1 MLGKQIDGLLLHG
14 LAPGEEAKERLKKIP
29 TVWLMGNRQRPEWGD
44 QVAPDPFAIGELA
57 AQHLIA
63 RNHRTLAFMNLDAGH
78 RQLHLYGRAFAA
90 TAAESSASI
99 SAVEQTRQVVPE
111 YWREHSPAAVESIVE
126 QYLDLDP
133 RPTGIFVADDMQ
145 VAMIQ
150 PALQRRGVDI
160 SPGKVEIISCNHEE
174 PYLVGLIPRPAVIDI
189 RVESI
194 GRRGVEQLLWRLE
207 HTEVPERIITTI
219 EPHVV

>member
-1 MLGKQIDGLLLHG
+1 
-14 LAPGEEAKERLKKIP
+14 
-29 TVWLMGNRQRPEWGD
+29 
-44 QVAPDPFAIGELA
+44 
-57 AQHLIA
+57 
-63 RNHRTLAFMNLDAGH
+63 MNLDAGH

-174 PYLVGLIPRPAVIDI
+174 PYLVGLIPPRGDRHPS
-189 RVESI
+189 RVDRQTRRRTTALEI
-194 GRRGVEQLLWRLE
+194 GTHRSAGEDHHDDRAACGVN
-207 HTEVPERIITTI
+207 RIAMDKRAWSKKTW
-219 EPHVV
+219 PLK